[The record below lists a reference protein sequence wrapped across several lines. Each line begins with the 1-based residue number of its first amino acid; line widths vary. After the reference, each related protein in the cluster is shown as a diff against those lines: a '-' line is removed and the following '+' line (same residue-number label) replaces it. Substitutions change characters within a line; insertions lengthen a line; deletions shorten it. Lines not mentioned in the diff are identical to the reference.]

1 MRLILT
7 LGLLISLSAICF
19 QAKAQE
25 LDVTEIVA
33 ASDAFTVD
41 PSETSRTAL
50 VGALADYAG
59 DPTVQSVNAYVSLL
73 LHDGA
78 SGDNENLYETAS
90 AATVHLEPVADIL
103 PKQYLE
109 ARFLAAVAQ
118 FNLSQSQDAMIEM
131 AHVEGRSRAYTDQLG
146 ERPEWATSLKW
157 QADAWGMAMDAYFE
171 SSRESHPGADEI
183 QSILASYG
191 SDVASR
197 NALAERSLDENGL
210 PFCRGKMIQR
220 PAMKHPSGPYYRGQ
234 FGSVILEFDLDA
246 EGQVI
251 NPRVLASVPQAVF
264 DEKSMR
270 VVGKWKF
277 KPENRREVG
286 VTCRLERSN
295 LIQPLTFELR

>member
-1 MRLILT
+1 
-7 LGLLISLSAICF
+7 
-19 QAKAQE
+19 
-25 LDVTEIVA
+25 
-33 ASDAFTVD
+33 
-41 PSETSRTAL
+41 
-50 VGALADYAG
+50 
-59 DPTVQSVNAYVSLL
+59 
-73 LHDGA
+73 
-78 SGDNENLYETAS
+78 
-90 AATVHLEPVADIL
+90 
-103 PKQYLE
+103 
-109 ARFLAAVAQ
+109 
-118 FNLSQSQDAMIEM
+118 M
-131 AHVEGRSRAYTDQLG
+131 AHVEGRSRAFTDQLG

-171 SSRESHPGADEI
+171 SSREPHPDDGEI
-183 QSILASYG
+183 QAILASYG

-197 NALAERSLDENGL
+197 NALAQRSLDENGL

-264 DEKSMR
+264 DEKSLR

-286 VTCRLERSN
+286 VTCRLERTN